1 MGKRRKNG
9 LVGSLS
15 VGSTVPMIVLLLVT
29 GGITLVLLESNIE
42 DLVSEDTENTMDL
55 MEEIVNAEVNGAVV
69 NYLRGIAENN
79 RDLMAHYYERF
90 QNGEMTE
97 AEAYEAVS
105 AIFLDPEYGKIG
117 TTGYL
122 AGVSTEGVL
131 VIHPRSPG
139 ADASGHQ
146 FMQDAM
152 ALRNGYLEY
161 EWQNVDEEE
170 PRMKAGYLSYF
181 EPWDV
186 MVWASSYKSEF
197 FSLIDVDA
205 LDQTVQRLSVGSS
218 GYVVLIDGNGTIV
231 AGTDRLGVVSS
242 GEQTDGE
249 VDTVEGS
256 VFRRFRRYEQLGWTI
271 AVVSPLKRY
280 NRILVVFRVIVGVS
294 VILAAIL
301 LHLFIRFLMGR
312 RLRPITEMQE
322 LARGV
327 ADGDLT
333 RRVAVR
339 SNDEIG
345 EMADSFNAIADEFS
359 GLLGKMKHVIGIL
372 STSIQNLSTSAQ
384 EIASTSNEQA
394 AAVKEVL
401 STMEDVDQT
410 SKDILVKVE
419 EVAKIAGETKR
430 NVEKGFEF
438 IKSSLSKMDEIR
450 TTNSDTIA
458 GIKTLG
464 ERIDSI
470 WEIVNIIN
478 GIADQTKIIAFNA
491 ELEAAAAGD
500 AGKNFQI
507 VAGEIRRLADG
518 TVDSTNEIKA
528 KINEIQHASD
538 KLIVASEDGT
548 QKIAEGWRVSTDIRG
563 IFEEVLNSSE
573 ISAASADEIT
583 RSTKMQVSSFEQI
596 FMTLKQI
603 SEAIDSFVES
613 TNYTNEV
620 SDQLT
625 EIADSFESHVAVYTV
640 AEADGAS
647 ELEGD
652 DDGATA

>member
-1 MGKRRKNG
+1 MKSQKRQKSI
-9 LVGSLS
+9 VASLS
-15 VGSTVPMIVLLLVT
+15 VASTVPMVLLLLIS
-29 GGITLVLLESNIE
+29 GAITLFVLGTSI
-42 DLVSEDTENTMDL
+42 DRLVEQNAVRTMDL
-55 MEEIVNAEVNGAVV
+55 MEEIVSTEIDGAVS
-69 NYLRGIAENN
+69 NYLRAIAEKN
-79 RDLMAHYYERF
+79 RDLMELYYDRYRA
-90 QNGEMTE
+90 GELSEE
-97 AEAYEAVS
+97 AAYAAVS
-105 AIFLDPEYGKIG
+105 ATFLDPDYGQIG

-122 AGVSTEGVL
+122 AGVSTDGVL

-139 ADASGHQ
+139 ADASGFE

-161 EWQNVDEEE
+161 EWQNVDEDEV
-170 PRMKAGYLSYF
+170 RMKAGYLSYF

-197 FSLIDVDA
+197 FSLIDVEA
-205 LDQTVQRLSVGSS
+205 LDATVNGLSAGTS
-218 GYVVLIDGNGTIV
+218 GYVVILDSQGREI
-231 AGTDRLGVVSS
+231 AGTDRDGVIAA
-242 GEQTDGE
+242 GTPRTGRIQTDDGE
-249 VDTVEGS
+249 VHVGTREYGELDWSIV
-256 VFRRFRRYEQLGWTI
+256 
-271 AVVSPLKRY
+271 VVSPLERY
-280 NRILVVFRVIVGVS
+280 TRILTVFRWIVVLA
-294 VILAAIL
+294 VVLAAGL
-301 LHLFIRFLMGR
+301 LHLFIRILMIR
-312 RLRPITEMQE
+312 RLKPITEMQNI
-322 LARGV
+322 AGSV
-327 ADGDLT
+327 AAGDLT
-333 RRVAVR
+333 QRVVTTSR
-339 SNDEIG
+339 DEIG
-345 EMADSFNAIADEFS
+345 DVAASFNRVVAEFAS
-359 GLLGKMKHVIGIL
+359 LIGKMKEVIAVL
-372 STSIQNLSTSAQ
+372 TASIQNLSTSAQ

-419 EVAKIAGETKR
+419 EVARIAGQTTR
-430 NVEKGFEF
+430 NVEKGFDL
-438 IKSSLSKMDEIR
+438 IKVSLEKMKEIR
-450 TTNSDTIA
+450 NTNSDTIT

-464 ERIDSI
+464 ERIESI

-518 TVDSTNEIKA
+518 TVNSTNEIKG

-548 QKIAEGWRVSTDIRG
+548 QRISEGWNVSTEIRSV
-563 IFEEVLNSSE
+563 FEDVLRSSE
-573 ISAASADEIT
+573 ISATSADEIT

-596 FMTLKQI
+596 FTTLKQI

-625 EIADSFESHVAVYTV
+625 GIAESFDAQVSVYTV
-640 AEADGAS
+640 EESTDGQ
-647 ELEGD
+647 
-652 DDGATA
+652 